1 MRTIFILI
9 INLILI
15 SSAIKS
21 SSQNA
26 FTEQNDSIEL
36 NATKEKNE
44 IQQNKEKM
52 AFYTK
57 KGWILDNIFPEVQ
70 GIPDTISNI
79 SINYM
84 YFNFDQALLQA
95 YNSKLISKV
104 DFDKYFKKYN
114 LGQTECVNKYVKTF
128 VSIALGNA
136 DNNEKYYIIDSNN
149 DCDFSNEKC
158 FPVNE
163 NQSFFINSS
172 VKNTHTHKVQYE
184 RVFNGKI
191 SQDSTW
197 ITLEFKGN
205 QLLFYF
211 DEYTSCEFQFDS
223 IGYEIKAFPSHGPVV
238 NYGSPSFFEISNY
251 SDSTIQRR
259 NFNEYVK
266 LSNSYYIIS
275 CNADGRKI
283 KLIKEKDAISNG
295 GTQNGMPPIAF
306 NAKNLRGDIIDFPN
320 GFKNKYILLDF
331 WATSCAPCVREI
343 TTTYKDLY
351 KKYGTENFEI
361 VGVANNSSSELTS
374 FIDKHKIVWT
384 IIPDGEEKR
393 IQKMY
398 EVYAYPTLFLI
409 NPQGNIIA
417 KDMELSGNK
426 LEIKLDELIENK

>member
-1 MRTIFILI
+1 MKNILIVI
-9 INLILI
+9 INLILLSPI
-15 SSAIKS
+15 FKS
-21 SSQNA
+21 SSQNV
-26 FTEQNDSIEL
+26 FSEKNGIIEL
-36 NATKEKNE
+36 NATKEENE
-44 IQQNKEKM
+44 VQQNKEKM

-57 KGWILDNIFPEVQ
+57 NGWILENIFPEVK
-70 GIPDTISNI
+70 GIPDTLSNI
-79 SINYM
+79 VIYYM

-104 DFDKYFKKYN
+104 DFDNYFKKYN
-114 LGQTECVNKYVKTF
+114 LGQTECTNKYVKTF
-128 VSIALGNA
+128 VIIALGKA
-136 DNNEKYYIIDSNN
+136 DDNEKYYIIDSNN
-149 DCDFSNEKC
+149 DCDFSNEKS
-158 FPVNE
+158 FPVNK

-172 VKNTHTHKVQYE
+172 GLNIHKHKVQFE
-184 RVFNGKI
+184 RVINGKI

-223 IGYEIKAFPSHGPVV
+223 VNFEIKAFPSHGPVV

-251 SDSTIQRR
+251 SDSTIQRI
-259 NFNEYVK
+259 NFNEYAK
-266 LSNSYYIIS
+266 LSNSYYRIS
-275 CNADGRKI
+275 CNSDGKKI
-283 KLIKEKDAISNG
+283 MLIKEENAISNG
-295 GTQNGMPPIAF
+295 GTQYGMPPIAF
-306 NAKNLRGDIIDFPN
+306 NAKNLRGDRIDFPN

-331 WATSCAPCVREI
+331 WATTCAPCVREI

-361 VGVANNSSSELTS
+361 IGVANNFPRELTG
-374 FIDKHKIVWT
+374 FIDKHKIEWT

-417 KDMELSGNK
+417 KDMELRGNK
-426 LEIKLDELIENK
+426 LEIKLDQLIEHK